1 MTNHLKKS
9 WKHIAA
15 VGYLAFMASAW
26 AGSYDDFFKAVQL
39 DNPRGVE
46 ALLQRGFDPNT
57 VNPEGVPALIKALQ
71 EQSFKVA
78 SVLAS
83 QEQTRI
89 DVRNARDESPLMLAA
104 LRGQETLVVHLV
116 SRGAAVNKS
125 GWTPLHYAATGGH
138 LRVAAFLIG
147 AHADVNAESPNG
159 TTPLMMAA
167 MYGTPEVVQLLLD
180 EGADASLKNQLGMT
194 ALDFAKQGNRKDAIQ
209 MLQALPKSMDH
220 VCGIRVFAQGFA
232 QSNHGEPDK
241 DSGCT
246 GFL

>member
-1 MTNHLKKS
+1 MIIHLKKS

-167 MYGTPEVVQLLLD
+167 MYANSGMVKLLL
-180 EGADASLKNQLGMT
+180 ESGAEAYPRNDQGLDAE
-194 ALDFAKQGNRKDAIQ
+194 DFALKAGRVDSARLIRQVLNR
-209 MLQALPKSMDH
+209 
-220 VCGIRVFAQGFA
+220 
-232 QSNHGEPDK
+232 
-241 DSGCT
+241 
-246 GFL
+246 